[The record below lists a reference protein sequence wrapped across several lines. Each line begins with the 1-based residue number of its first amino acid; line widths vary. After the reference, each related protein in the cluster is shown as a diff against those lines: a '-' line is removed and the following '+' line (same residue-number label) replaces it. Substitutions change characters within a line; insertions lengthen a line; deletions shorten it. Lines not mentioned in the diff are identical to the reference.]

1 MFLKD
6 IVSSINLTITER
18 LLAATLR
25 CGNGPCSRAEAPA
38 LKSGKQDERLRQK
51 VRVLGLQ
58 AFGISHL
65 ERQLQ
70 HNQAVG

>member
-51 VRVLGLQ
+51 V
-58 AFGISHL
+58 
-65 ERQLQ
+65 
-70 HNQAVG
+70 